1 MKNLVR
7 EYRKKEH
14 LTQQVLAQ
22 KMDVSR
28 QTIVAIE
35 NGKFNPSLTL
45 AFKLAGEFNC
55 SIEDLFLFEDGGA
68 RN

>member
-1 MKNLVR
+1 MKNYVR
-7 EYRKKEH
+7 ERRRKEKW
-14 LTQQVLAQ
+14 TQKDLAQ

-45 AFKLAGEFNC
+45 AFKLSRAFNC
-55 SIEDLFLFEDGGA
+55 TIEDLFEFENGSEE
-68 RN
+68 

>member
-1 MKNLVR
+1 MKNYVR
-7 EYRKKEH
+7 EFRKEKK
-14 LTQQVLAQ
+14 LTQQALAQ

-45 AFKLAGEFNC
+45 AFKLAKEFKC
-55 SIEDLFLFEDGGA
+55 TIEDLFLFEDGSE
-68 RN
+68 

>member
-1 MKNLVR
+1 MKNYVR
-7 EYRKKEH
+7 ERRRKEKW
-14 LTQQVLAQ
+14 TQKDLAQ

-45 AFKLAGEFNC
+45 AFKLSRAFDC
-55 SIEDLFLFEDGGA
+55 TIEDLFLFENGSEE
-68 RN
+68 